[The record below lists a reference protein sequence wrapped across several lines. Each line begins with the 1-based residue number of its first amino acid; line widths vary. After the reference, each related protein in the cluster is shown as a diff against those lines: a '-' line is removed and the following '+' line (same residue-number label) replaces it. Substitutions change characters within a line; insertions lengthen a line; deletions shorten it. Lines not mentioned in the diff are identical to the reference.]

1 MQFSEQWLRTFVD
14 PQLDSAGLGH
24 LLTMAGLE
32 VEDAEPAAPAFR
44 GVVVARIVEAEKH
57 PNADKLKLCKVDAGT
72 GELLQIVERAGEPN
86 MLLVEEHVRRKA
98 AAEFGAGN

>member
-32 VEDAEPAAPAFR
+32 VEEAEPAAPAFR
-44 GVVVARIVEAEKH
+44 GVVVAKIVEA
-57 PNADKLKLCKVDAGT
+57 
-72 GELLQIVERAGEPN
+72 GEAPQRRQAQALQG
-86 MLLVEEHVRRKA
+86 RRRHRRA
-98 AAEFGAGN
+98 AADRLWRAQRLPPA

>member
-14 PQLDSAGLGH
+14 PQLNSAELGH

-32 VEDAEPAAPAFR
+32 VEEAEPAAPAFR
-44 GVVVARIVEAEKH
+44 GVVVARIVEADKH

-72 GELLQIVERAGEPN
+72 GELLQS
-86 MLLVEEHVRRKA
+86 RRLIS
-98 AAEFGAGN
+98 